1 MQMLAA
7 TVKNHAKP
15 FIFSNQ
21 TPYLRIYLRVVERFL
36 NFLFE
41 YGLFFAKA
49 LTIVIAIVAVLVV
62 VLAVANKQKPSGSG
76 NLELESLSDNFDDLQ
91 KMGKEALLSK
101 EELKQLHKDEKKAKK
116 SAKSKSAEKTDEEKG
131 KKKNLFVVDFN
142 GSPMAKEVETLRKE
156 ITAILCIANEGD
168 EVLVKV
174 ESGGGVVHGYGLAA
188 SQLKRIRDK
197 GLKLTISIDKVAA
210 SGGYMMA
217 CVADKVIAAPFAIV
231 GSIGVIAQLPNFN
244 KLLKKNDI
252 DFEMHTAGQFKR
264 TLTVFGE
271 NTDEGR
277 EKFQGELEE
286 VHKMFKGFVSENRSN
301 IDIDQVA
308 TGEYWYG
315 TKAMEL
321 NLVDDIQT
329 SDDFLMTAN
338 ETFTLFKLKYATKK
352 SVAQKLG
359 FAISQGIENGI
370 SSVLTNVR
378 NWHL

>member
-1 MQMLAA
+1 
-7 TVKNHAKP
+7 
-15 FIFSNQ
+15 
-21 TPYLRIYLRVVERFL
+21 L

-49 LTIVIAIVAVLVV
+49 VTLVVAIVAVLIVV
-62 VLAVANKQKPSGSG
+62 FAMANKQKPSGDG
-76 NLELESLSDNFDDLQ
+76 NLELESLSEGFDDLS
-91 KMGKEALLSK
+91 KMGKEAMLSK
-101 EELKQLHKDEKKAKK
+101 DDLKQLHKDEKKAKK
-116 SAKSKSAEKTDEEKG
+116 KDKSD
-131 KKKNLFVVDFN
+131 KKLEDKKDKKHNLFVVDFN

-156 ITAILCIANEGD
+156 VTAILCIANEGD

-252 DFEMHTAGQFKR
+252 EFEMHTAGQFKR

-286 VHKMFKGFVSENRSN
+286 VHQLFKGFVAENRPN
-301 IDIDQVA
+301 IDIDKVA

-315 TKAMEL
+315 TKAIEL
-321 NLVDDIQT
+321 NLADEIQT
-329 SDDFLMTAN
+329 SDDFLMKAN
-338 ETFTLFKLKYATKK
+338 ESFTLFKLKYATKK
-352 SVAQKLG
+352 TLAQKLG
-359 FAISQGIENGI
+359 FAVSQGVENGL
-370 SSVLTNVR
+370 SKVLTNVR
-378 NWHL
+378 SWHL

>member
-1 MQMLAA
+1 
-7 TVKNHAKP
+7 
-15 FIFSNQ
+15 
-21 TPYLRIYLRVVERFL
+21 L

-62 VLAVANKQKPSGSG
+62 VLGLANKQKPGDNG
-76 NLELESLSDNFDDLQ
+76 NLELESLSEELEDLS

-101 EELKQLHKDEKKAKK
+101 EDLKQFHKDEKKEKKAKK
-116 SAKSKSAEKTDEEKG
+116 KDKNKSDAKSDEEKD
-131 KKKNLFVVDFN
+131 KKNNLFVVDFH
-142 GSPMAKEVETLRKE
+142 GSSMAKEVETLRKE
-156 ITAILCIANEGD
+156 ITAILCIANKGD

-188 SQLKRIRDK
+188 SQLKRLKDK
-197 GLKLTISIDKVAA
+197 GFKLTISIDKVAA

-264 TLTVFGE
+264 TLTLFGE

-286 VHKMFKGFVSENRSN
+286 VHQMFKAFVSENRTS

-315 TKAMEL
+315 TKAKEL

-338 ETFTLFKLKYATKK
+338 ESFKLFKLKYSTKK
-352 SVAQKLG
+352 SFAQKLG
-359 FAISQGIENGI
+359 FAVSQGIENGL
-370 SSVLTNVR
+370 SKVLTNVR